1 VTCREFVD
9 FVMAY
14 LDGELAAD
22 ERGRFD
28 AHLAV
33 CPDCVRYLDQY
44 RDTVAAV
51 QLEAEAGGDE
61 LPGGVPDDLVQAIVA
76 ARKPAAN

>member
-14 LDGELAAD
+14 LDGELDAG
-22 ERGRFD
+22 ERARFD

-44 RDTVAAV
+44 RATVAAV
-51 QLEAEAGGDE
+51 QREGEEGDA
-61 LPGGVPDDLVQAIVA
+61 LPDGVPDDLVQAIIA

>member
-14 LDGELAAD
+14 LDGDLDAG
-22 ERGRFD
+22 ERASFD

-33 CPDCVRYLDQY
+33 CPDCVRYLDEY
-44 RDTVAAV
+44 RDTVAVVRLQA
-51 QLEAEAGGDE
+51 AGDDE
-61 LPGGVPDDLVQAIVA
+61 LPADVPDDLVQAIVA
-76 ARKPAAN
+76 ARKSAAN

>member
-1 VTCREFVD
+1 MTCREFAD
-9 FVMAY
+9 FVMGY

-51 QLEAEAGGDE
+51 QLQARGDDE
-61 LPGGVPDDLVQAIVA
+61 LPRGVPDDLVQAIVA

>member
-1 VTCREFVD
+1 VTCKDFVG

-28 AHLAV
+28 AHLVV

-51 QLEAEAGGDE
+51 QLDAGCDDE
-61 LPGGVPDDLVQAIVA
+61 LPADVPDELVRAIAA
-76 ARKPAAN
+76 ARKPTAS

>member
-9 FVMAY
+9 FVMSY

-22 ERGRFD
+22 ERNRFD

-33 CPDCVRYLDQY
+33 CPDCVRYLDEY
-44 RDTVAAV
+44 RDTIAV
-51 QLEAEAGGDE
+51 VRLQAGGDDE
-61 LPGGVPDDLVQAIVA
+61 LPGDVPDDLVEAIVA
-76 ARKPAAN
+76 ARKPASR

>member
-22 ERGRFD
+22 ECMRFD

-33 CPDCVRYLDQY
+33 CPDCVRYLDEY
-44 RDTVAAV
+44 RDTVAVVRLQA
-51 QLEAEAGGDE
+51 AGDDE
-61 LPGGVPDDLVQAIVA
+61 LPADVPEDLVQAIAA
-76 ARKPAAN
+76 ARKPASN

>member
-33 CPDCVRYLDQY
+33 CPNCVRYLDQY
-44 RDTVAAV
+44 RDTVTAL
-51 QLEAEAGGDE
+51 QLEARGDDE
-61 LPGGVPDDLVQAIVA
+61 LPGDVPDDLVRAIVA